1 MRRAFRLEYLS
12 AAVLVAVALTQLVLA
27 PTVGLSAWL
36 GGGFGMFAT
45 TDARGLR
52 HLHVIEL
59 RPGIEREIFPP
70 TPIDDVVRRAQSLPT
85 DHNLASLARW
95 MVGQSGSPPP
105 VSVRVEVWQT
115 RFDPETLEPVT
126 VLMRALETPVP
137 VAGVR

>member
-1 MRRAFRLEYLS
+1 MRRALRLEYLT
-12 AAVLVAVALTQLVLA
+12 ATVLVAVAITQLVLA
-27 PTVGLSAWL
+27 HTVGLSAWV

-59 RPGIEREIFPP
+59 RPGVEREIFPP

-85 DHNLASLARW
+85 DRNLASLARW
-95 MVGQSGSPPP
+95 MVRRSGSPRP

-115 RFDPETLEPVT
+115 RFDPDTLEPLT
-126 VLMRALETPVP
+126 VLLRALETPVP
-137 VAGVR
+137 LAGVR